1 MVRIHRQ
8 NTHRAFLFLPH
19 QFPTPERHSTPHRHT
34 HAMEPQSNIDN
45 FFLGHRGT
53 ICPLYLFLYWI
64 DYTDIKHY
72 IHEKS
77 YNTYA

>member
-34 HAMEPQSNIDN
+34 HAMEPKSNIDN
-45 FFLGHRGT
+45 FFLVTGEQFARL
-53 ICPLYLFLYWI
+53 ICF
-64 DYTDIKHY
+64 Y
-72 IHEKS
+72 IG
-77 YNTYA
+77 

>member
-34 HAMEPQSNIDN
+34 HAKEPPSNINN
-45 FFLGHRGT
+45 FFWVTGEQFARL
-53 ICPLYLFLYWI
+53 ICF
-64 DYTDIKHY
+64 Y
-72 IHEKS
+72 IG
-77 YNTYA
+77 

>member
-19 QFPTPERHSTPHRHT
+19 QFPPRAAQHTPQAHSCHGAAKQHR
-34 HAMEPQSNIDN
+34 QL
-45 FFLGHRGT
+45 FLGHRGT
-53 ICPLYLFLYWI
+53 ICPPYLFLYWI

>member
-45 FFLGHRGT
+45 FFGSQGNNLPALFVFILDR
-53 ICPLYLFLYWI
+53 LYRYKTLH
-64 DYTDIKHY
+64 T
-72 IHEKS
+72 
-77 YNTYA
+77 

>member
-34 HAMEPQSNIDN
+34 HAMEPQSNINN
-45 FFLGHRGT
+45 FFWVTGEQFARF
-53 ICPLYLFLYWI
+53 ICF
-64 DYTDIKHY
+64 Y
-72 IHEKS
+72 IG
-77 YNTYA
+77 

>member
-45 FFLGHRGT
+45 FFLVTGEQFARF
-53 ICPLYLFLYWI
+53 ICF
-64 DYTDIKHY
+64 Y
-72 IHEKS
+72 IG
-77 YNTYA
+77 